1 MYNKREL
8 KIKIV
13 YTEAMNTTKSE
24 VFVKLQHENCYSV
37 VGDAPLLGA
46 EIWFWRDFSCGRGI
60 SKFSGG
66 QWGRHPSLPSTY

>member
-8 KIKIV
+8 KIKTV
-13 YTEAMNTTKSE
+13 YKEVINTTKSE

-46 EIWFWRDFSCGRGI
+46 EIWFWRDFSC
-60 SKFSGG
+60 
-66 QWGRHPSLPSTY
+66 